1 MFLLFSLFSLV
12 AEADYDDDDDES
24 THVRTSKLKPPEV
37 GGRIAFDVAKYK
49 DDVTKFGSGADLSYA
64 RISLSGDLSESW
76 RYRLQYDF
84 AGRGSIKNAYI
95 GYYPKWWNYRVK
107 IGNML
112 EPVSMDELTSSAYM
126 TFIERALP
134 NAFVPGYHLGI
145 TYQLLS
151 VDMSLAVGVF
161 GDSVNANPPGEGDQ
175 GYGVSGR
182 LTFAPI
188 RTDRSVL
195 HFGMSS
201 AWRVPDSLQT
211 LRFSAHP
218 ESDITDVRLVDTGK
232 INNVNYHNLAGV
244 EVAAMYGPLIL
255 QSEYLYT
262 NVIRQGVSDTLGFD
276 GRYAQLSWLIG
287 GVRSYRRSGIF
298 GEVKP
303 NGSEGVWELAVR
315 RSFVNLSDND
325 IAGGG
330 ENNVT
335 YGLNYYITPALR
347 VMANYIRIDA
357 KKDSQIETPKAYIM
371 RLQARF

>member
-1 MFLLFSLFSLV
+1 LFSLV
-12 AEADYDDDDDES
+12 AEADDDDDEPEYLRMS
-24 THVRTSKLKPPEV
+24 QLKVPEL

-49 DDVTKFGSGADLSYA
+49 YDVTRLGSGADLSSA
-64 RISLSGDLSESW
+64 RISLRGDLNEAW
-76 RYRLQYDF
+76 RYRLEYDF
-84 AGRGSIKNAYI
+84 AGGGSIKNAYV
-95 GYYPKWWNYRVK
+95 GYYPKWWSYRVK

-112 EPVSMDELTSSAYM
+112 EPVSMDELTSSTYM

-134 NAFVPGYHLGI
+134 NVFAPGYHLGVA
-145 TYQLLS
+145 YQVQS
-151 VDMSLAVGVF
+151 VNMSLAVGVF
-161 GDSVNANPPGEGDQ
+161 GDSVNANPPGEGNQ

-211 LRFSAHP
+211 LRFSARP

-262 NVIRQGVSDTLGFD
+262 HVIREGVSDTLGFD

-287 GVRSYRRSGIF
+287 GVRSYRRSGTF
-298 GEVKP
+298 GEVRP

-315 RSFVNLSDND
+315 RSFINLSDND
-325 IAGGG
+325 IAGGE

-335 YGLNYYITPALR
+335 YGLNYYITPTLR
-347 VMANYIRIDA
+347 LMANYIRIDA
-357 KKDSQIETPKAYIM
+357 TKDSQNETPKAYTM